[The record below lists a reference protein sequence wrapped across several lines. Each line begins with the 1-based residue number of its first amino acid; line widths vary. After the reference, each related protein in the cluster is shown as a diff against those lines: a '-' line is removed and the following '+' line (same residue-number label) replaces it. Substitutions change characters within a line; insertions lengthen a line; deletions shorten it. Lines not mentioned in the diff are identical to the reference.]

1 MSEDRVYNVLFL
13 CTYNSGRSIMAEAI
27 LNREGNGRFRAF
39 SGGSHPTDQLNPHV
53 VALLKKMN
61 YPTDTMRSKD
71 WSEFAQDDAPTMDFV
86 ITVCDQLAKET
97 CPAWPGSPIK
107 AHWGFPRPRRLPWQ
121 GCRDRGLG
129 RRTFRDDVSTHH
141 DLRRPTRTLAQP
153 TGAAGTH
160 GRDRLDVRPARGRR
174 LNLRRRATG
183 ALSPG
188 LDRDAGRTAPDIPR

>member
-1 MSEDRVYNVLFL
+1 MSEDRIYNVLFL

-61 YPTDTMRSKD
+61 YPTDNMRSKH
-71 WSEFAQDDAPTMDFV
+71 WSEFARDDAPTMDFV

-107 AHWGFPRPRRLPWQ
+107 AHWGFPDPADFRGKDAEIAALVGELFGMMYRRITIFAALPVRSLNRLALQ
-121 GCRDRGLG
+121 ERMDAIG
-129 RRTFRDDVSTHH
+129 SMS
-141 DLRRPTRTLAQP
+141 DLR
-153 TGAAGTH
+153 AGT
-160 GRDRLDVRPARGRR
+160 A
-174 LNLRRRATG
+174 
-183 ALSPG
+183 
-188 LDRDAGRTAPDIPR
+188 